1 MFCGIVRGN
10 FMSLVLKQN
19 LDAQESKEITQG
31 SCFLETL
38 FIASNICYLL
48 AVIYAGILKDF
59 TEHAVGNS
67 KFFICHTIKKLWEKR
82 RDFK

>member
-1 MFCGIVRGN
+1 
-10 FMSLVLKQN
+10 MSLVLKQN
-19 LDAQESKEITQG
+19 LDAKESKEITQR

-38 FIASNICYLL
+38 FIASHICHLF

-59 TEHAVGNS
+59 TEHAVGNNS
-67 KFFICHTIKKLWEKR
+67 LYLPYHKEALGEER